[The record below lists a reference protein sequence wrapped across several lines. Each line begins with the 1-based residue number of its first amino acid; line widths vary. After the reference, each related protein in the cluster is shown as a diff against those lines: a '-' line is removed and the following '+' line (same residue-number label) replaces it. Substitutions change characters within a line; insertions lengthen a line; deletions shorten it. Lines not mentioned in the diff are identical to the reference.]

1 MTDPTTEAA
10 ITMITV
16 ACAKQYRGTA
26 LRIDAANPGLVASDV
41 DGGRGPLTP
50 AQCARPRVHL
60 ATRGPDGPCGVL
72 HGICGWTA
80 SMPRTT
86 PRGASSPGDTSRRA
100 AATPLRGAARR
111 SVLAGGQVHQV
122 AGGDE

>member
-1 MTDPTTEAA
+1 MTDPATEAA

-16 ACAKQYRGTA
+16 ACAELYRGTA
-26 LRIDAANPGLVASDV
+26 FRIDAGNPGLVASDV
-41 DGGRGPLTP
+41 DGGRGLLTP
-50 AQCARPRVHL
+50 AQGARPRVHL
-60 ATRGPDGPCGVL
+60 ATRGPVGPCSVL

-86 PRGASSPGDTSRRA
+86 PRGASSPGGTSRSA
-100 AATPLRGAARR
+100 TATPLRGAARR
-111 SVLAGGQVHQV
+111 SVLAGGQIHQV